1 MVRLLLELNE
11 DGATKDHQDDQ
22 GIQDGQCH
30 LDQQAVE
37 EVVER

>member
-22 GIQDGQCH
+22 GIQNGH
-30 LDQQAVE
+30 LDQQADE
-37 EVVER
+37 EVGER